1 MIPPHILY
9 SKWAG
14 LDTNYSLEM
23 SFTLLSDYSSQI
35 GLDSFDFSF
44 LFQAEE
50 TQRGT
55 RCTQLGSILRRTTS
69 YLILFSFPSLSMKQN
84 HMAVSERNLME
95 FVKPAISCPIECNLL
110 LVCVLISCGFQKA
123 ACPRAPEQ
131 LVRALQRADCLH
143 APACGLPLPWAPV
156 GPTSRCRSN
165 CPWDCDVHLQQWS
178 WWPAG
183 VAYAVQHSLTVTGS
197 DSKDDSYGRFLTVLS
212 IYVGPGQ
219 QTITRRNLNL

>member
-143 APACGLPLPWAPV
+143 APACGLPAHFGNRLASSPHASSYPASSCKRIALALGAGGAHLPLP
-156 GPTSRCRSN
+156 
-165 CPWDCDVHLQQWS
+165 QQL
-178 WWPAG
+178 PLG
-183 VAYAVQHSLTVTGS
+183 L
-197 DSKDDSYGRFLTVLS
+197 
-212 IYVGPGQ
+212 
-219 QTITRRNLNL
+219 